1 MKLNSYNNFI
11 LLKDMLNNNILNKE
25 IYESTLNE
33 LKNYDKCE
41 LNALTFYCSKKNSNR
56 TCKISIFDNLSLDS
70 LEYKIIINDD
80 KYREITSIERMN
92 DNYIYVYQN
101 KNYGMLN
108 YSVKKRLYCNNDLF
122 YEGLLNEVS
131 GKIYVKEMFIN
142 NGVGIKKI
150 NNIDKNEEVSYFRFK
165 LDDDTKLNY
174 DTRIYSNDNYGYT
187 SKKIELSDYKLL
199 SAPKR
204 NNVIKL
210 IKSL

>member
-1 MKLNSYNNFI
+1 
-11 LLKDMLNNNILNKE
+11 
-25 IYESTLNE
+25 
-33 LKNYDKCE
+33 
-41 LNALTFYCSKKNSNR
+41 
-56 TCKISIFDNLSLDS
+56 
-70 LEYKIIINDD
+70 
-80 KYREITSIERMN
+80 
-92 DNYIYVYQN
+92 
-101 KNYGMLN
+101 
-108 YSVKKRLYCNNDLF
+108 
-122 YEGLLNEVS
+122 
-131 GKIYVKEMFIN
+131 MFIN